1 MRSIFA
7 GMIMLSAS
15 MAVVDTAQAQIHP
28 ERPSG
33 YESMQYLAH
42 AFRTGTQQEC
52 PLRDRSETVSRGD
65 GQLACGRVGTA
76 GQLPVFAPSRQ

>member
-15 MAVVDTAQAQIHP
+15 MAVVDAAQAQIHP

-33 YESMQYLAH
+33 YGSMQYLAH

-52 PLRDRSETVSRGD
+52 PLRDRS
-65 GQLACGRVGTA
+65 
-76 GQLPVFAPSRQ
+76 